1 MMRLWSTI
9 YRFFVSPVRARV
21 ALDFIELNAFALAVR
36 ANARQLRHGH
46 ITLPGT
52 KHALVRRR
60 LLDLLEKYRR
70 RAKRAAEKDL
80 GLKAVAQL
88 QERWH
93 GFARWLSFFAT
104 SCRCGKVLVP
114 GFCHR
119 WRRFI
124 IDTAVDVAGK
134 ELATIGVE
142 PPTPG
147 ELRRLVRLA
156 LSEVRRGRTRW
167 GVRTLLTSLDGASY
181 LRHFVLERTQT

>member
-60 LLDLLEKYRR
+60 LLDLLEKYRW

-114 GFCHR
+114 GSCHR

-124 IDTAVDVAGK
+124 IDGCRRRRKRTGDDRCGTSHA
-134 ELATIGVE
+134 
-142 PPTPG
+142 G

-156 LSEVRRGRTRW
+156 LSEVRRGRTGW